1 MVPVEVDMSVLKQPR
16 RYTIMLDI
24 ALVIVTLILG
34 SFGLTGYLTYGA
46 CTQQTITLNFPVDEV
61 RGQVLIWGLILAIML
76 TYPMMLYPVSEI
88 LEQIIYI
95 HIKKEKRVPDL
106 AWYSW
111 QSITVRLVM
120 LIFSGTKCQVN
131 NDRFPL
137 TSLLN

>member
-1 MVPVEVDMSVLKQPR
+1 
-16 RYTIMLDI
+16 MLDI

-88 LEQIIYI
+88 LEQIVYI

-111 QSITVRLVM
+111 QSITFRLVM
-120 LIFSGTKCQVN
+120 LIFSGMS
-131 NDRFPL
+131 
-137 TSLLN
+137 TSQANLVFL